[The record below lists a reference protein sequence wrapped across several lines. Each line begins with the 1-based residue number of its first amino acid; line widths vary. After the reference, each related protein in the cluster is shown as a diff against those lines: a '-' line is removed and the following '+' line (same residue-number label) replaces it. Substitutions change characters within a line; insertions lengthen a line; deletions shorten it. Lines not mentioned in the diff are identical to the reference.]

1 MQKAK
6 AEVKDKGLSPVTR
19 HLPRVTR
26 HASRGYEQTV
36 LRMKFVGANPK
47 TRVKGQK
54 ELPGKANY
62 FIGNDPKKWRTNVP
76 TYAKVQYRDLYP
88 GIDLI
93 YYSNQRQLE
102 YDLVVAPGAD
112 PNRIQLGFEGAED
125 VRVDGEGNLV
135 IEVSGGE
142 VR

>member
-54 ELPGKANY
+54 ELHGKANY
-62 FIGNDPKKWRTNVP
+62 FIGNDQKKWRTNVP
-76 TYAKVQYRDLYP
+76 TYAKVKSRDIYH

-93 YYSNQRQLE
+93 YSSNHRILE
-102 YDLVVAPGAD
+102 HDYVV
-112 PNRIQLGFEGAED
+112 
-125 VRVDGEGNLV
+125 
-135 IEVSGGE
+135 
-142 VR
+142 